1 MFTQSD
7 PAYPTNMPP
16 EFAVALIFVV
26 NIIALGAAFLAS
38 INMPRLKW
46 LPHVITFVWL
56 ACSPILA
63 AFLALPDISPDES
76 PGSGDGL
83 VLLPVIG
90 EVAVCLLGYVLVGVA
105 HAFSKIALF
114 VKLSLESR

>member
-7 PAYPTNMPP
+7 PAYPTILPP

-26 NIIALGAAFLAS
+26 NLIALCAAFLAS

-46 LPHVITFVWL
+46 LPHVIIFVWL

-63 AFLALPDISPDES
+63 AFLASPDMRPDES
-76 PGSGDGL
+76 TGPGAGF
-83 VLLPVIG
+83 VLLPVLG
-90 EVAVCLLGYVLVGVA
+90 EVAACLLGYVLVGVA
-105 HAFSKIALF
+105 HAFSKIILL